1 MIRKTNTTEHSTQAI
16 FSVCADEEVVQVA
29 TSASMNI
36 PGALF
41 AGEFRDYITAE
52 KRPQFSSL
60 LKNADSCVALIDFD
74 RDPELAIETT
84 DRLHQIFLKK
94 IGIIGDEQFT
104 SWMREFCC
112 APYATGAASF

>member
-52 KRPQFSSL
+52 RRPQFSSA
-60 LKNADSCVALIDFD
+60 LKNA
-74 RDPELAIETT
+74 
-84 DRLHQIFLKK
+84 
-94 IGIIGDEQFT
+94 
-104 SWMREFCC
+104 
-112 APYATGAASF
+112 